1 MDRLNELEGSLG
13 LAKLNQKVLLLLLYT
28 KNPYI
33 HTHMMYDMPCFYKK
47 EMNNSIGQVINY
59 EAYALY

>member
-1 MDRLNELEGSLG
+1 M
-13 LAKLNQKVLLLLLYT
+13 
-28 KNPYI
+28 I
-33 HTHMMYDMPCFYKK
+33 YDMPCFYKK